1 MTSRGAR
8 RWWAL
13 AAITLGVLAVGLD
26 VTVLSVALP
35 TLAVAL
41 KASESDLQWFS
52 SGYAL
57 TLAAGMLPAGVLGD
71 RFGRKRILL
80 GSLVLF
86 GAGSAACAFAV
97 NSAQFIAGRLILG
110 VAGAAIVVMALSVM
124 TVIFTEE
131 ERPRAVG
138 IWAAANFLALP
149 IGPIFGGWLLTNFW
163 WGWIF
168 LMNVPVAAIGLLAV
182 LTLVPESRASQRP
195 AIDPAGMVLASGG
208 LAGVTYGLIELGR
221 NGWTDPAL
229 LAILLFGVLVVVGFF
244 RWERHLTLR
253 PGGRPLIDLTLF
265 RSRGFTWGVILAALG
280 GLALIGLIFTI
291 PQYMQGVAGLD
302 PQGSGVR
309 LLPIIVG
316 LIFGAVPA
324 DRVADRVGPKVTV
337 ATGFAITTAGLLLGS
352 TTAVDPSPWFIVAWM
367 LRWSFPRSWR
377 RSPRSWRWSSC
388 PGAPRMRRTWTAHPS
403 RMWPEVAIGLR
414 ERKKLRTRALIQK
427 EAIRLFLERGFEAT
441 TIEEIAEAAEISPST
456 FFNYFPTKE
465 EVVFQDELDP
475 LILAAFNAPPEGTHP
490 IRALRDSMKTV
501 FGQLTAEQDNVMRQR
516 ISLMSSTPAL
526 RSAMLTQFADLVDQI
541 AELIAGR
548 VGREPT
554 DFAIRNLAGALLGVM
569 MSALL
574 IAASDP
580 KADMID
586 VADRAMA
593 HLEAGLPL

>member
-1 MTSRGAR
+1 MNSRGAR

-86 GAGSAACAFAV
+86 GAGSVACAFAV

-221 NGWTDPAL
+221 NGWTDPAS

-337 ATGFAITTAGLLLGS
+337 ATGFAVTTAGLLLGS
-352 TTAVDPSPWFIVAWM
+352 ATAVDSSPWFIVAWM
-367 LRWSFPRSWR
+367 MLVGF
-377 RSPRSWRWSSC
+377 
-388 PGAPRMRRTWTAHPS
+388 GMGMGFATAAAAALKTVPS
-403 RMWPEVAIGLR
+403 EQSGVAS
-414 ERKKLRTRALIQK
+414 ALIQAMQK
-427 EAIRLFLERGFEAT
+427 VGAPFGSAILGSVL
-441 TIEEIAEAAEISPST
+441 
-456 FFNYFPTKE
+456 
-465 EVVFQDELDP
+465 V
-475 LILAAFNAPPEGTHP
+475 
-490 IRALRDSMKTV
+490 TV
-501 FGQLTAEQDNVMRQR
+501 YRSQLTLTGLPPAVADAVRRSLFAGVAVAEKMH
-516 ISLMSSTPAL
+516 SPAL
-526 RSAMLTQFADLVDQI
+526 LVSVRHAFVQGMDAALVVSAVVAAIATLLALVF
-541 AELIAGR
+541 LPGR
-548 VGREPT
+548 T
-554 DFAIRNLAGALLGVM
+554 
-569 MSALL
+569 SH
-574 IAASDP
+574 AAHVDSSSVEN
-580 KADMID
+580 
-586 VADRAMA
+586 VA
-593 HLEAGLPL
+593 